1 MPPSSNWNRVH
12 GAPWRRGQGRQVHD
26 NPWVTVTE
34 FQATAP
40 TGSPAIYGLVEF
52 KNRALAILPIHEDGT
67 VELVGQNRLPF
78 SDYSWEIPEG
88 GGPLNEDPV
97 DGAKRELLEETGLI
111 ASEWQEILRLQLSN
125 SVTNELAVGYMALG
139 LTQSVAL
146 ETDPTEDIARAR
158 VPFREVLGLVLDG
171 KITDALT
178 VAMMLRAYHM
188 AKEDGLPRGLA
199 RNMLE

>member
-12 GAPWRRGQGRQVHD
+12 GAPWRRGQGRQVYD

>member
-12 GAPWRRGQGRQVHD
+12 GAPWRRGQGQQVYD
-26 NPWVTVTE
+26 NPWITVTE

-78 SDYSWEIPEG
+78 GDYSWEIPEG
-88 GGPLNEDPV
+88 GGPLDEDPV

-125 SVTNELAVGYMALG
+125 SVTNELAVGYVALG
-139 LTQSVAL
+139 LTRSVAL
-146 ETDPTEDIARAR
+146 EIDPTEDIARAR

-199 RNMLE
+199 RNMLG

>member
-1 MPPSSNWNRVH
+1 MPPSANWNRAY
-12 GAPWRRGQGRQVHD
+12 GTPWRRGQGRQVYD
-26 NPWVTVTE
+26 NPWITVTE

-88 GGPLNEDPV
+88 GGPLNEDPI

-125 SVTNELAVGYMALG
+125 SVTNELAVGYVALG

-146 ETDPTEDIARAR
+146 EIDPTEDIARAR

>member
-12 GAPWRRGQGRQVHD
+12 GAPWRRGLGRQVYD
-26 NPWVTVTE
+26 NPWITVTE

-52 KNRALAILPIHEDGT
+52 KNHALAILPIHEDGT

-88 GGPLNEDPV
+88 GGPLNEDPI

-125 SVTNELAVGYMALG
+125 SVTNELAVGYVALG

-146 ETDPTEDIARAR
+146 EIDPTEDIARAR